1 MNWLEKEVPK
11 LELCQELKELGYP
24 QDGEGYYWVKTKE
37 GWKLAIKISNLWR
50 IVGRYLGEK
59 DEESIRFGG
68 CHCCAVDLE
77 IEEKI
82 KAPTCREMEEWLV
95 QDFYGCFFHTA
106 KWKDTWFV
114 YYMDKRGD
122 LWFPNLSKAEVEGK
136 NEPDARAKM
145 LIWLV
150 KNKYISFKERKK
162 NV

>member
-1 MNWLEKEVPK
+1 VFKLEKEVPK
-11 LELCQELKELGYP
+11 LKYCQELKELGYP
-24 QDGEGYYWVKTKE
+24 QEGGGFYWIKFPHREDWITDYISQEVYKNYKNY
-37 GWKLAIKISNLWR
+37 GNIKI
-50 IVGRYLGEK
+50 
-59 DEESIRFGG
+59 
-68 CHCCAVDLE
+68 
-77 IEEKI
+77 I

-150 KNKYISFKERKK
+150 KNKHISFKKEG
-162 NV
+162 NA